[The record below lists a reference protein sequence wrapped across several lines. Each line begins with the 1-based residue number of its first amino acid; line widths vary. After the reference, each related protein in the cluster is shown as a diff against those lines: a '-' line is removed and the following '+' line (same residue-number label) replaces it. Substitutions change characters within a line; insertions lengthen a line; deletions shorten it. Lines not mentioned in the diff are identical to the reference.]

1 MGILFVYNFI
11 PYLELSCCKKRQK
24 SPEQETSLRNR
35 GCLKVL
41 NDAKLFL
48 NDSYS
53 FRTNLVSF
61 RTFRRPLFPKP
72 FSCPGFFFVFSYSK
86 TALLLELY
94 LFCGWSYENRNSCAW
109 HFAGFKC
116 RTCESQLIHALKLN
130 VIDLGNSPK

>member
-1 MGILFVYNFI
+1 MGILFVYHFI
-11 PYLELSCCKKRQK
+11 PYLELSCCKKRRK
-24 SPEQETSLRNR
+24 SPGQETSLRNR

-72 FSCPGFFFVFSYSK
+72 FSCHGFYFLSFLTARQLYCQNYIYFVVDPMK
-86 TALLLELY
+86 IGILVHEILLDL
-94 LFCGWSYENRNSCAW
+94 N
-109 HFAGFKC
+109 AGPVN
-116 RTCESQLIHALKLN
+116 HN
-130 VIDLGNSPK
+130 